1 MEAIL
6 TIRLMLRI
14 VFATAVIIAAGLLVI
29 ILLLKSG
36 LSDSQQS
43 AQTRY
48 HLSHFAKLSSSNSIR
63 LTELARQ
70 YVVTL
75 EPSYK
80 NQYIE
85 LVNQIQGNEAWL
97 DGRKKSYIERL
108 KEYRVGT
115 NELALLDKSNSL
127 SMNLVNTEERAFQMV
142 SGFAGQSPASLS
154 STEQAQWIQ
163 AIKLLTDQA
172 YMGEVSKIQ
181 VPVQAFLA
189 ATEKSSL
196 AEVEINNNRVAN
208 LSFISIV
215 MVLIIITILIACYL
229 QLEKRVIKTTA
240 QLVREAQRIANGDL
254 SRKIIHS
261 GKDEIAEL
269 SASFN
274 IMIDKLAALLSEIHA
289 QSQQAQVAAN
299 ELDTIAHQAKTLND
313 EQSQAIEIISSS
325 VYENSTAVKEVSKNC
340 SEAAQNASDADSKTQ
355 LGINVVGQS
364 IQSVESVAAILT
376 ESISDLNDL
385 ESSVNEV
392 AVILNV
398 ISNIAE
404 QTNLLALNA
413 AIEAARAGEQGRG
426 FAVVADEVRTL
437 ASRTQASTVEIQD
450 KINSLQSASNAVTER
465 IRSSDERVKDAVSN
479 SEKVGDMLQE
489 ISNQV
494 RLISDANRTI
504 ASASEQQAQ
513 VTEDIAER
521 LTGIQDAS
529 VQSQSQTA
537 QISSSS
543 SELAQVAVNLNTQI
557 SKFKLT

>member
-1 MEAIL
+1 
-6 TIRLMLRI
+6 MLRI
-14 VFATAVIIAAGLLVI
+14 VFATAVTIAAGLLVI

-36 LSDSQQS
+36 LADSQQS

-48 HLSHFAKLSSSNSIR
+48 QLSHFAKLSSSNSIR

-97 DGRKKSYIERL
+97 DGRKKSYLERL
-108 KEYRVGT
+108 KEYRVGAS
-115 NELALLDKSNSL
+115 ELALLDKSNSL

-142 SGFAGQSPASLS
+142 SSFAGQSPASLS
-154 STEQAQWIQ
+154 STEQAQWIH

-172 YMGEVSKIQ
+172 YMEEVSKIQ
-181 VPVQAFLA
+181 VPVQAFLTA
-189 ATEKSSL
+189 IEKSSL
-196 AEVEINNNRVAN
+196 AEVETNNNRVAN

-229 QLEKRVIKTTA
+229 QLEKRVIKTTT
-240 QLVREAQRIANGDL
+240 QLVNEAQRIANGDL
-254 SRKIIHS
+254 TRKIVHT
-261 GKDEIAEL
+261 GNDEISAL

-274 IMIDKLAALLSEIHA
+274 IMIDKLSTLLSEIHA

-299 ELDTIAHQAKTLND
+299 ELDSIAQQAKLLND
-313 EQSQAIEIISSS
+313 EQSQAIEVISSS

-340 SEAAQNASDADSKTQ
+340 SEAAHNAGDADSKTQ
-355 LGINVVGQS
+355 AGIEVVSQS
-364 IQSVESVAAILT
+364 INSVESVAAILT
-376 ESISDLNDL
+376 ESINDLNEL

-437 ASRTQASTVEIQD
+437 ASRTQSSTVEIQD

-465 IRSSDERVKDAVSN
+465 IRSSDVRVKDAVSN
-479 SEKVGDMLQE
+479 SEKVGLMLKE
-489 ISNQV
+489 ISTQV

-513 VTEDIAER
+513 VTEDIAQR

-529 VQSQSQTA
+529 VQSRSQTE

-543 SELAQVAVNLNTQI
+543 AELAQVAVNLNTQI
-557 SKFKLT
+557 GKFKLS

>member
-1 MEAIL
+1 
-6 TIRLMLRI
+6 MLRA
-14 VFATAVIIAAGLLVI
+14 VFAITITIAAGLLVI
-29 ILLLKSG
+29 ILLLKAG
-36 LSDSQQS
+36 LADSQYS
-43 AQTRY
+43 AQQRY
-48 HLSHFAKLSSSNSIR
+48 QLSHFANLSSSNSIK

-75 EPSYK
+75 QPNYK
-80 NQYIE
+80 NEYYH
-85 LVNQIQGNEAWL
+85 LVEQIQGAQPWL
-97 DGRKKSYIERL
+97 DNRKKSYIDRL
-108 KEYRVGT
+108 KEFNV
-115 NELALLDKSNSL
+115 NEQQLALLDKSNSL
-127 SMNLVNTEERAFQMV
+127 SLQLVETEERAFELV
-142 SGFAGQSPASLS
+142 SSFAGQSPSSLS
-154 STEQAQWIQ
+154 AADSKQWVK
-163 AIKLLTDQA
+163 AIELLTDQR
-172 YMGEVSKIQ
+172 YMDEVAKIQ
-181 VPVQAFLA
+181 TPVTAFLSA
-189 ATEKSSL
+189 IESSSL
-196 AEVEINNNRVAN
+196 QEVENNNSRVAN
-208 LSFISIV
+208 LSMLSIV
-215 MVLIIITILIACYL
+215 LVLVIITILILCYL
-229 QLEKRVIKTTA
+229 QLEKRVIKTTT
-240 QLVREAQRIANGDL
+240 QLVYEAQRIANGDL
-254 SRKIIHS
+254 TRKIKHTGS
-261 GKDEIAEL
+261 DEIAEL

-274 IMIDKLAALLSEIHA
+274 IMIDKLSALLSEIHA

-299 ELDTIAHQAKTLND
+299 ELDSIAQQAKVLND
-313 EQSQAIEIISSS
+313 EQSQAIEVISSS

-340 SEAAQNASDADSKTQ
+340 SEAALNAGDADSKTQ
-355 LGINVVGQS
+355 AGIEVVSQS
-364 IQSVESVAAILT
+364 IHSVESVAAILT
-376 ESISDLNDL
+376 ESINDLNEL

-437 ASRTQASTVEIQD
+437 ASRTQSSTVEIQD

-479 SEKVGDMLQE
+479 SEKVGLMLKE

-504 ASASEQQAQ
+504 AAASEQQAQ

-529 VQSQSQTA
+529 VQSRSQTE

-543 SELAQVAVNLNTQI
+543 AELAQVAVNLNTQI
-557 SKFKLT
+557 GQFKLS